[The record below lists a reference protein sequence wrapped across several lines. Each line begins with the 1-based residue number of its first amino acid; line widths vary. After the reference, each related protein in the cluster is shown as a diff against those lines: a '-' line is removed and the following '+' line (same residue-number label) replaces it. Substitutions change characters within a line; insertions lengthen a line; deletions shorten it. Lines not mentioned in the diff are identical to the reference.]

1 MDDKDKL
8 EFNQL
13 YKSIKNDNDLFT
25 DNSSDIF
32 NDEKEY
38 KEKKVNIFHKFNDRY
53 SNKLDRVKELFQSKK
68 FIMITS
74 LLILVFT
81 SMTVIKTFYYHGKVL
96 EYEDFFTVIEKK
108 EANEAIIN
116 EGEGVST
123 ELIKG
128 SSASELVNCINE
140 KVDVNDLP
148 DSIKGIIQEINN
160 YYNQSNNYFAFA
172 YKDIYTGFMVSYN
185 ENQAIFTA
193 STIKG
198 PTDLYIYE
206 MASMG
211 KINLDEEL
219 RYTGRYYNTGSGVL
233 KNKSVNT
240 NYSVRTL
247 LNYSTV
253 YSDNAAHNMLMDR
266 YGRENMYNFW
276 SSLGTTAIFTANNN
290 WGITNAH
297 DAVIYMSE
305 LYRFYLE
312 NEEYGKE
319 VMDNFLNASPKFIQG
334 YNNYLVANKSG
345 WSGTAIHD
353 VSIVFANNPYI
364 VVALSNLGD
373 TDYYASYFYKANNYA
388 KRLHEEYWKYKMEK
402 CGMINQY

>member
-1 MDDKDKL
+1 MDDKNKL

-13 YKSIKNDNDLFT
+13 YKSIKNDSDLFT

-96 EYEDFFTVIEKK
+96 EYEDYFTVIEKK
-108 EANEAIIN
+108 EANEAIID

-266 YGRENMYNFW
+266 YGRENMYNFGV
-276 SSLGTTAIFTANNN
+276 L
-290 WGITNAH
+290 
-297 DAVIYMSE
+297 
-305 LYRFYLE
+305 
-312 NEEYGKE
+312 
-319 VMDNFLNASPKFIQG
+319 
-334 YNNYLVANKSG
+334 
-345 WSGTAIHD
+345 
-353 VSIVFANNPYI
+353 
-364 VVALSNLGD
+364 
-373 TDYYASYFYKANNYA
+373 
-388 KRLHEEYWKYKMEK
+388 
-402 CGMINQY
+402 